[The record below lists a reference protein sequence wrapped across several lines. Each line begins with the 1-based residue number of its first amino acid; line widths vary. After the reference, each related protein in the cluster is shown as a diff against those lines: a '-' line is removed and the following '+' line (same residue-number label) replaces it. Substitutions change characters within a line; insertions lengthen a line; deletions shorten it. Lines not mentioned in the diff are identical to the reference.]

1 MQTEK
6 SDSQELKTIREEL
19 HQLNTRITRLEALFD
34 KQKGTKSQIPAIDS
48 EQPDDDFELNFSSK
62 SDDSIEFRVGEYG
75 MAWLGNIVL
84 LFGISFL
91 VQYLQNSG
99 YKVFSA
105 LIGFILVGGIYA
117 GAYYTRQ
124 SLSYLS
130 KLFAYTGHLLLFYMM
145 LRLHFFQDDP
155 LIPNNLAG
163 HFALVLVPG
172 VLLYLS
178 YGRKSQLLAGIALL
192 MLLFSGIISNS
203 VPFASGITTLVA
215 LLSVILFY
223 RLGWL
228 KIVFIFIFLIYLGH
242 LNWFLNSPFLGNKLE
257 FIKSPGIGYFHLF
270 ATGFIISIL
279 ALLPKKED
287 VSDDFIITSV
297 VWNGLLFTLVLAL
310 TVVTYLS
317 HNYVPVFAVLAIVC
331 LIYSVILQSR
341 SYLKITAS
349 MYALYG
355 FLALSV
361 AFYGILL
368 FPKVYMLL
376 ALQSLLVVS
385 MALWFRSRFIVVMNT
400 FLFLILM
407 IFYLSSQANHNPTS
421 FSFMLVAFITARIIN
436 LKKER
441 LNIKTEYIRNLYLV
455 IGFVMTLVAF
465 YHAVPESYITVSWIT
480 AAILFFILGRLIN
493 NIKYRWLAIGIIV
506 VSFVKL
512 IFFDMSDIDIGFRV
526 LVFLFLAIIS
536 IAVSVL
542 YTKYLIKKK
551 E

>member
-1 MQTEK
+1 MQIEK
-6 SDSQELKTIREEL
+6 SDSLELKTIREEL
-19 HQLNTRITRLEALFD
+19 QQLKTRITRLEASFD
-34 KQKGTKSQIPAIDS
+34 MQKGTKNQIPAIGS

-130 KLFAYTGHLLLFYMM
+130 KLFAYTGHLLLFYMA
-145 LRLHFFQDDP
+145 LRLHFFQDEP
-155 LIPNNLAG
+155 LIPNKLAG
-163 HFALVLVPG
+163 LFVLVLVPG

-178 YGRKSQLLAGIALL
+178 FGRKSQLLAGIALL

-203 VPFASGITTLVA
+203 IPFASGITTLVA

-228 KIVFIFIFLIYLGH
+228 KIVFIFIFLIYLSH
-242 LNWFLNSPFLGNKLE
+242 FNWLLNSPFVGNKFE
-257 FIKSPGIGYFHLF
+257 FIQSPGIGYFHLF

-287 VSDDFIITSV
+287 VSDDFITTSV

-331 LIYSVILQSR
+331 LVYSVVLQSR

-361 AFYGILL
+361 AFYGILF

-385 MALWFRSRFIVVMNT
+385 MALWFGSRFIVVMNT
-400 FLFLILM
+400 ILFLILM
-407 IFYLSSQANHNPTS
+407 IFYLSSQGNHSPTN
-421 FSFMLVAFITARIIN
+421 FSFMLVAIITARIIN

-441 LNIKTEYIRNLYLV
+441 LNIKTEHIRNLYLV
-455 IGFVMTLVAF
+455 LGFLMTLIAF
-465 YHAVPESYITVSWIT
+465 YHAFPPSYITVSWIF
-480 AAILFFILGRLIN
+480 AALLFFIVGRLIN
-493 NIKYRWLAIGIIV
+493 NIKYRWLAIGILIV
-506 VSFVKL
+506 SAVKL
-512 IFFDMSDIDIGFRV
+512 IFVDLSDLDIGFRV
-526 LVFLFLAIIS
+526 LVFLLLAIIS
-536 IAVSVL
+536 ISVSIL
-542 YTKYLIKKK
+542 YTKYLVKKK
-551 E
+551 D